1 MMTLKRSF
9 SHVGAITNSEGL
21 LKLIKSFLEANEV
34 ERSTRIWGII
44 NLFEEK
50 QLKGWSN
57 LPKTLI
63 YHETFEIYEII
74 STLGHICPKVI
85 VEAISKDHVNEL
97 SGKNQ
102 KGRNS
107 QFELFTASKYLQAG
121 YNVQFGEPD
130 LFFYYLG
137 NRYNIACK
145 RPQSKNKVLNNIK
158 KASKQISLHDGFGIV
173 ALDLTPTS
181 VRNFDWNS
189 DPSIVIKSGQDLIW
203 KNFLSSNRRK
213 INELVGKH
221 VSIVH
226 VYGGLNLKVKNNY
239 VYSLFDYALEIK
251 SNRAEND
258 YFHEII
264 NKVQS
269 VHPCSTS

>member
-1 MMTLKRSF
+1 MTLKRSF

-21 LKLIKSFLEANEV
+21 LKMIKSFLEANEV

-50 QLKGWSN
+50 QLKGWSD

-63 YHETFEIYEII
+63 YHEVFEIFEII
-74 STLGHICPKVI
+74 STLGHICPKMI
-85 VEAISKDHVNEL
+85 LEAISKDHVNEL

-102 KGRNS
+102 KGRNT
-107 QFELFTASKYLQAG
+107 QFELFIASKYIQAG

-145 RPQSKNKVLNNIK
+145 RPQSKSKVLNNIK

-189 DPSIVIKSGQDLIW
+189 DLSVVIKSGQDLIW
-203 KNFLSSNRRK
+203 KNFLSSNRRR
-213 INELVGKH
+213 INELVGKR

-251 SNRAEND
+251 SNRTEND

-269 VHPCSTS
+269 VHPCRIS